1 MSPVPLSARSD
12 PAAYSADREPLPGP
26 LPATVPDSGADAGA
40 SFSSSKGRG
49 GPSPAP
55 VQPSAASLRRRL
67 DDATADL
74 PPSNVQAES
83 FKVRICLPFLSL
95 RSGFL
100 PPRFCR
106 QAMCRPRAS
115 RLEPACL
122 FVCLWTSPHHVHMLC
137 FGRSRDLSEI
147 DAVQRTLACILL

>member
-12 PAAYSADREPLPGP
+12 PAAYSADREPLPEP
-26 LPATVPDSGADAGA
+26 LPATVPDLGADAGA
-40 SFSSSKGRG
+40 SISSKGRG

-55 VQPSAASLRRRL
+55 VQPSAAALRRRL

-74 PPSNVQAES
+74 PPSNVQVES
-83 FKVRICLPFLSL
+83 FKVRFCLPFLSW

-106 QAMCRPRAS
+106 QAMCRPRA
-115 RLEPACL
+115 
-122 FVCLWTSPHHVHMLC
+122 
-137 FGRSRDLSEI
+137 
-147 DAVQRTLACILL
+147 